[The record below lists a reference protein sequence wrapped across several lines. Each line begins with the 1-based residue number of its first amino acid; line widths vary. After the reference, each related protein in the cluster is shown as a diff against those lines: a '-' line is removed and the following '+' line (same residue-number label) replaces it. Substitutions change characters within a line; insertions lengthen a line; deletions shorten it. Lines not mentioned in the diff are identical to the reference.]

1 MIDTKKVIITGA
13 TGLIGK
19 KLIPL
24 IEAAGYDAFILSRKQ
39 TKDPR
44 YILWDHH
51 KGFIEE
57 AKLQNTYA
65 VLHLAGSGIADGR
78 WTTERRKEII
88 SSRVDTADLLYKTF
102 KKLNIHPKVFISSS
116 GTGHYGADSGS
127 ALMNESSPGTSDFI
141 SVVCQKWE
149 QAANQFIDLNSRVVI
164 LRTGVVLSAD
174 GGALPKLSQTI
185 RYGVGSAI
193 ASGSQYMSWIHIDD
207 LCRLYVE
214 SLKNEQ
220 FIGIY
225 NAVADETL
233 TNSDFTRTIAK
244 TLGKPLFMPNVPSF
258 VLKLLFGEMASLLI
272 GGNNVSNT
280 KLKEVGFLCHYP
292 KLHMALGHLFNKQ
305 SQ

>member
-24 IEAAGYDAFILSRKQ
+24 IEAAGYDAFVLSRKQ
-39 TKDPR
+39 TNDPR
-44 YILWDHH
+44 YIQWDHH

-57 AKLQNTYA
+57 AKLLNTYA

-78 WTTERRKEII
+78 WTTDRQKEIV

-102 KKLNIHPKVFISSS
+102 SKLNIYPRVFISSS
-116 GTGHYGADSGS
+116 GTGYYGADSGS
-127 ALMNESSPGTSDFI
+127 LLMDETAASTSDFI

-149 QAANQFIDLNSRVVI
+149 HAANQFVNLGSRVVV
-164 LRTGVVLSAD
+164 LRTGVVLSSE

-193 ASGSQYMSWIHIDD
+193 ASGSQYMSWIHMDD

-214 SLKNEQ
+214 ALRNDA
-220 FIGIY
+220 FTGTY

-233 TNSDFTRTIAK
+233 TNSDFTKAIAK
-244 TLGKPLFMPNVPSF
+244 ALKKPLFMPNVPAF
-258 VLKLLFGEMASLLI
+258 ALKMFFGEMASLLI
-272 GGNNVSNT
+272 GGNNVSNA
-280 KLKEVGFLCHYP
+280 KLKRTGFQCNYP
-292 KLHMALGHLFNKQ
+292 QLSQALNQLFHK
-305 SQ
+305 